1 VKYEAQLAMKAGKE
15 IISGNTH
22 KLEASEI
29 ISKLPWKDNRNL
41 DHIMDL

>member
-15 IISGNTH
+15 IISGSTH